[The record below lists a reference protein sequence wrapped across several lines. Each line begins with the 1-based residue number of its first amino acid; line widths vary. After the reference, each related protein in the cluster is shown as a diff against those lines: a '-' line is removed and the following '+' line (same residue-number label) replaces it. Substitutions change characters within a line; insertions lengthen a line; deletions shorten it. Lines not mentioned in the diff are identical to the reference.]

1 VVTRKRTST
10 RTPGVV
16 GYCRVSTEEQAISGL
31 GLAAQEQ
38 AIRAEC
44 ERRGLVL
51 LALHT
56 DAGISGK
63 SLDRPGLSA
72 ALRQLDDGE
81 GDMLMAAKLDRLSR
95 SVRDVVELL
104 EHSVKAGWRVLTLDL
119 AIDTTTP
126 FGEAMVS
133 VSAAFSQLER
143 RLIGERTKAAL
154 AVKRAEGARLGRQSV
169 VPDAVMHRVL
179 ARRDDGASYSAIARE
194 LNDDEVP
201 TTYGGRAWYPS
212 TVRNLVLAH
221 AETASVTTGEAVIS
235 RSKWVTT

>member
-1 VVTRKRTST
+1 MPRKRTGL

-31 GLAAQEQ
+31 GLKAQER
-38 AIRAEC
+38 AIREEC
-44 ERRGLVL
+44 ERRGL
-51 LALHT
+51 ALVGFHT

-63 SLDRPGLSA
+63 SLDRPGLTA
-72 ALRQLDDGE
+72 ALRGLDDGH

-95 SVRDVVELL
+95 SVRDVVDLL

-154 AVKRAEGARLGRQSV
+154 AVKRSQGVQLGRQSV
-169 VPDAVMHRVL
+169 VPEDVL
-179 ARRDDGASYSAIARE
+179 DRILGRHAAGASYSAIARE
-194 LNDDEVP
+194 LNDEAVA

-221 AETASVTTGEAVIS
+221 MQVS
-235 RSKWVTT
+235 